1 MSQKRVLSRR
11 TLIQAA
17 AGAVMVGAG
26 AVTEAA
32 DDRPV
37 VWYAK
42 TVTKEAL
49 IALYEKVSP
58 ALSGRIGIKIHG
70 GEAAVNYP
78 LFSAL
83 QQHIANSNFVETNWA
98 SDFGG
103 ERRHTASHLA
113 EIRRQGVEAPVDILD
128 RDETPAD
135 YVTLPVEG
143 GNELTTVEVP
153 RALVRD
159 YGGIVVLTNFKMPS
173 FAGFTG
179 AVKNIGIGLVSPD
192 AKAAVHGAGYE
203 RSRGFFRRMAD
214 AAKGVKAAL
223 GDKLVGI
230 SILTD
235 IKAQENCGVKPA
247 SGTLGILA
255 STDPTAL
262 DQAACDLIWSLS
274 EKASRALTEKV
285 KIDSGY
291 MTLEA
296 LEACRSGSRRY
307 RLETLA

>member
-1 MSQKRVLSRR
+1 MSRR
-11 TLIQAA
+11 TGISRRTFLRAATGAAVVVA
-17 AGAVMVGAG
+17 AGAAR
-26 AVTEAA
+26 AA
-32 DDRPV
+32 DERPV
-37 VWYAK
+37 VWYA
-42 TVTKEAL
+42 TSVTPEAL
-49 IALYEKVSP
+49 TALYDKAAP
-58 ALSGRIGIKIHG
+58 NFSGRIGIKIHG
-70 GEAAVNYP
+70 GEATVNYP

-83 QQHIANSNFVETNWA
+83 QQHIPQSNFIETNWA

-103 ERRHTASHLA
+103 DRRHTVTHLA

-128 RDETPAD
+128 RDETKAD

-143 GNELTTVEVP
+143 GNELTSVEVP
-153 RALVRD
+153 AALVRD

-203 RSRGFFRRMAD
+203 RSRAFFYRMAD

-223 GDKLVGI
+223 GDKLIGI

-235 IKAQENCGVKPA
+235 IKASENCGVKPA
-247 SGTLGILA
+247 SGTLGMLT

-262 DQAACDLIWSLS
+262 DQAACDLIWG
-274 EKASRALTEKV
+274 LTEKAGRALSDKT

-296 LEACRSGSRRY
+296 LEACRCGSRRY

>member
-1 MSQKRVLSRR
+1 MSQTTKISRR
-11 TLIQAA
+11 TFLQATTGA
-17 AGAVMVGAG
+17 AVVVTTGAVR
-26 AVTEAA
+26 AA
-32 DDRPV
+32 DERPV
-37 VWYAK
+37 VWYSK
-42 TVTKEAL
+42 SVTPETL
-49 IALYEKVSP
+49 IALYEKAAP
-58 ALSGRIGIKIHG
+58 HFSGRIGIKIHG
-70 GEAAVNYP
+70 GEATVNYL

-83 QQHIANSNFVETNWA
+83 QQHVPQSNFIETNWA

-103 ERRHTASHLA
+103 DRRHTVTHLS
-113 EIRRQGVEAPVDILD
+113 EIRRQGVDAPVDILD
-128 RDETPAD
+128 RDETKAD

-143 GNELTTVEVP
+143 GNELTAVEVP
-153 RALVRD
+153 TALVRD

-203 RSRGFFRRMAD
+203 RSRGFFYRMAD
-214 AAKGVKAAL
+214 AAKGVKTAL
-223 GDKLVGI
+223 GDKLIGI

-235 IKAQENCGVKPA
+235 IKASETCGVKPA

-255 STDPTAL
+255 SSDPTAL
-262 DQAACDLIWSLS
+262 DQAACDLIWGLS
-274 EKASRALTEKV
+274 EKSSRTLSEKV

-296 LEACRSGSRRY
+296 LEAAHCGSRRY
-307 RLETLA
+307 RLETVA